1 MNMRMANVRQSPRD
15 LVKVSRTTLPPPP
28 PLPTEEDHV
37 ADQGNMFPPPLD
49 EENYDHQAPG
59 MSVHDDLPLP
69 PPPDIPNDD
78 VFSNHNIAAPPPPP
92 PPPNAGAGININQ
105 PVYNGEMNKPK
116 SSMMMHKPAPVVRD
130 GRSELLKAIRDG
142 KYLPSQFPGIQSMW
156 WVIIPFWLFSQEL
169 S

>member
-1 MNMRMANVRQSPRD
+1 MPNSLVYVLLRPNNGVQNNGPPNMNMRMANMRQSPRD

-28 PLPTEEDHV
+28 PLPTEEEHV

-78 VFSNHNIAAPPPPP
+78 VFSNHNIAAPP
-92 PPPNAGAGININQ
+92 
-105 PVYNGEMNKPK
+105 
-116 SSMMMHKPAPVVRD
+116 
-130 GRSELLKAIRDG
+130 
-142 KYLPSQFPGIQSMW
+142 
-156 WVIIPFWLFSQEL
+156 
-169 S
+169 